1 MSYLFVMKLIENVLK
16 QCKTKNSPLVALAPM
31 VNHSERAFR
40 ILTNRHG
47 ISLTYS
53 PMIHAEN
60 FARSHRFREQNFE
73 FEECNE
79 DKNLVVQFCGNNPD
93 IILKAARYVENKCDA
108 IDINF
113 GCPQGIAKKGKY
125 GVSIYKNIY
134 LPL

>member
-1 MSYLFVMKLIENVLK
+1 MNNLNVSFIIVNHNHGIKLEKLINSIYKKTNSIKFEIILINNTPYDNVVALIKKKYPKVLIFENQIQIGFSSNNNFAAK
-16 QCKTKNSPLVALAPM
+16 QCKGEK
-31 VNHSERAFR
+31 
-40 ILTNRHG
+40 IL
-47 ISLTYS
+47 IL
-53 PMIHAEN
+53 
-60 FARSHRFREQNFE
+60 
-73 FEECNE
+73 
-79 DKNLVVQFCGNNPD
+79 NPD